1 MKKLPYGISDYG
13 KIVEENYYYV
23 DKTEYIEKLENL
35 AERYIMF
42 LRPRKFGKTLFTSVL
57 ENYYDINKKD
67 KFEKLFG
74 ETYIGKKPTETKNSY
89 YILRFN
95 FSGIN
100 TKGEETTINTFKE
113 KVTASIQ
120 DFIDRYKL
128 DFYLNPEL
136 TSEGLLNNLII
147 AFKNQKNGEKLYVI
161 IDEYDHFANELLSFK
176 TDSFKK
182 LVSKNGQIR
191 KWYEV
196 LKEGTET
203 VVDRIFITGVAP
215 ITLDS
220 MTSGFN
226 IVKDLTQDRTFNE
239 TMGFTEEELIRIMEN
254 QEISKEEQ
262 EKLLPIMK
270 ENYDGY
276 RFSLYGE
283 FNKNLYNSNMCLY
296 FLNEYV
302 KYKELPQKLVDTNI
316 ASDYNKIGNM
326 LRLCKGEKR
335 LEIINKTI
343 SGEGLISE
351 ITEKFNPEIGFGETE
366 MVSMLYYLGY
376 LTIEDVIGDYPKLV
390 IPNKVMKEIY
400 GEYFLKILNEEENF
414 SIDSSEYAK
423 ISLEMAI
430 EGKIEKGVNLLQ
442 KYLRNLSNRDYQN
455 FDEKYVKVIFYC
467 IAMSLRTFW
476 VKSELEV
483 EREYQDIL
491 LVPKDLGKGYYTILI
506 EFKYLKKDE
515 ANKLEEKQKEA
526 RKQIIRYSN
535 KEEMK
540 ALENLKKFTIVA
552 VNDKIYVEE
561 IKK

>member
-1 MKKLPYGISDYG
+1 MKELPYGISDYE
-13 KIVEENYYYV
+13 KLVNDNCYYV
-23 DKTEYIEKLENL
+23 DKTKYIELLEVPSNS
-35 AERYIMF
+35 YVMF

-74 ETYIGKKPTETKNSY
+74 DTYIGKKPTEAKNSY

-95 FSGIN
+95 FSGID
-100 TKGEETTINTFKE
+100 TKDEETTINTFKE

-128 DFYLNPEL
+128 DFYINPEL

-161 IDEYDHFANELLSFK
+161 IDEYDHFANELLSFR

-182 LVSKNGQIR
+182 LVSKNGKIR

-226 IVKDLTQDRTFNE
+226 IVKDLTKDSRFNE
-239 TMGFTEEELIRIMEN
+239 MMGFTEDELIKIMED
-254 QEISKEEQ
+254 QKLTRKEQKE
-262 EKLLPIMK
+262 LLPIMK

-283 FNKNLYNSNMCLY
+283 FNNNLYNSNMCLY
-296 FLNEYV
+296 FLNSYISFRKV
-302 KYKELPQKLVDTNI
+302 PNQLVDVNI

-366 MVSMLYYLGY
+366 MISMLYYLGY
-376 LTIEDVIGDYPKLV
+376 LTIEDVIGNYPKLV
-390 IPNKVMKEIY
+390 IPNKAIKEIY

-414 SIDSSEYAK
+414 SIDTSEYAK

-442 KYLRNLSNRDYQN
+442 KYLENLSNRDYQN

-491 LVPKDLGKGYYTILI
+491 LVPKELGKGYYTILI

-526 RKQIIRYSN
+526 KEQIIRYSK

-540 ALENLKKFTIVA
+540 ELENIRKYTVIA
-552 VNDKIYVEE
+552 VVDKLYIEE
-561 IKK
+561 VN

>member
-1 MKKLPYGISDYG
+1 MKKLPYGISNYDEL
-13 KIVEENYYYV
+13 VEGNYYYV

-35 AERYIMF
+35 AEKRVMF

-74 ETYIGKKPTETKNSY
+74 DTYIGKKPTETKNSY

-128 DFYLNPEL
+128 DFYINPEL

-262 EKLLPIMK
+262 QKLLPIMK

-283 FNKNLYNSNMCLY
+283 FNNNLYNSNMCLY

-561 IKK
+561 IK

>member
-74 ETYIGKKPTETKNSY
+74 ETYIGNHSTEMKNSY

-100 TKGEETTINTFKE
+100 TKGEETTIKTFKE

-283 FNKNLYNSNMCLY
+283 FNNNLYNSNMCLY

-366 MVSMLYYLGY
+366 MISMLYYLGY
-376 LTIEDVIGDYPKLV
+376 LTIEDVISNIPILV
-390 IPNKVMKEIY
+390 VPNKAIKEIY
-400 GEYFLKILNEEENF
+400 GEYFLKILNEEENLKV
-414 SIDSSEYAK
+414 DDREYTEIA
-423 ISLEMAI
+423 IEMVT

-442 KYLRNLSNRDYQN
+442 KYLGNLSNRDYQN

-561 IKK
+561 IK